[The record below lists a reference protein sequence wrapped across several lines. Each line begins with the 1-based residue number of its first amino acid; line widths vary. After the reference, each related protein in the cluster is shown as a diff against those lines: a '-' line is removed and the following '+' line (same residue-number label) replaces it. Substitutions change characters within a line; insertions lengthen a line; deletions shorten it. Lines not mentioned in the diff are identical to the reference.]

1 MKKELRISFKKVG
14 LKILKVVLGS
24 IILAL
29 AILIGV
35 SIYYLGYVK
44 GITSVGLDEEES
56 HASSVEITPIPTMYP
71 TPNSKPRRILPTQQ
85 NRVTYGLSV
94 DWGGPKL
101 WDAVNNKR
109 LEYGVNPLNL
119 REDLC
124 TIASIRLNELLEL
137 GKLDAH
143 EGFTNMTSERPDLK
157 WIFDNYGAIAEFLAV
172 GGKTPEETVTLWE
185 NTLGHRQ
192 LLSGGE
198 YVWGCIYSQN
208 TFAVAIAAY

>member
-1 MKKELRISFKKVG
+1 MRISFKKVG

-24 IILAL
+24 IILVL

-35 SIYYLGYVK
+35 SIYYLGYLK
-44 GITSVGLDEEES
+44 GITSADLDEEES
-56 HASSVEITPIPTMYP
+56 HASSVEITPIPTTFP
-71 TPNSKPRRILPTQQ
+71 TPNSKPRTILPTQQ
-85 NRVTYGLSV
+85 NRETYGLSV
-94 DWGGPKL
+94 DWGGPEL

-143 EGFTNMTSERPDLK
+143 EGFTSMTSERPDLK
-157 WIFDNYGAIAEFLAV
+157 WIFDHYGAIAEFLAV
-172 GGKTPEETVTLWE
+172 GGETPEETVTLWE